1 MLIKR
6 AYDNRNREL
15 KRQETREKII
25 QTMASLLASGQDD
38 LPVSELAKQAGVSR
52 RSVYQH
58 FPDKQARIRAISEWV
73 DANVRAGVTLPESYA
88 DIPHY
93 IEARVDYILDNQTL
107 VRAQMASG
115 VSKDV
120 RSYRKL
126 VHARHLRNA
135 LGEQLTD
142 TKDIESFVAL
152 IISLVRAEAIFDLRD
167 IYKMSRRRIKEQL
180 SGLFRLALSESRSN
194 ASTST

>member
-1 MLIKR
+1 MTKR
-6 AYDNRNREL
+6 AYDNSKREQ
-15 KRQETREKII
+15 KRDAARENII
-25 QTMASLLASGQDD
+25 RTMVSLLASGQEDI
-38 LPVSELAKQAGVSR
+38 PVAELARQAGVSR

-58 FPDKQARIRAISEWV
+58 FPDKQARIQAISAWV
-73 DANVRAGVTLPESYA
+73 DDNVKDGVWLPNRYA

-93 IEARVDYILDNQTL
+93 IETRVDYMFDNEEL

-126 VHARHLRNA
+126 VHARHLRAA
-135 LGEQLTD
+135 LAERLTD
-142 TKDIESFVAL
+142 KQEIENLVAL

-167 IYKMSRRRIKEQL
+167 IYKMSRKRIKEQL
-180 SGLFRLALSESRSN
+180 SRLFRLAMQECS
-194 ASTST
+194 ST